1 MQILK
6 KAPRD
11 PNGRVYGEP
20 PPRLLRNVVKHL
32 TAAEQARFQG
42 LAAQQVAL
50 KGQMRD
56 LLISWG
62 LAPARQSLTFTDE
75 GTVVDI
81 GSPKAIY

>member
-1 MQILK
+1 M
-6 KAPRD
+6 
-11 PNGRVYGEP
+11 
-20 PPRLLRNVVKHL
+20 VKHL

-62 LAPARQSLTFTDE
+62 LDPARQSLTFTDE